1 MHCVCFI
8 CSLSDEEIAAKV
20 SAYRLTLMGQGKPD
34 LPKDEF
40 GRVL

>member
-1 MHCVCFI
+1 MHCVRLFR
-8 CSLSDEEIAAKV
+8 SLSDEDIAAKV
-20 SAYRLTLMGQGKPD
+20 SAYRLTLMGQGKAD